1 MDKRFKTVMKEDY
14 VCVGAWHAKPSHHA
28 NSESVLHK
36 GLQMARVLIISLV
49 FAPDGVSTATLISE
63 LAKSLGGFGHE
74 IRVITTVPHY
84 NYDAE
89 ARAKQPLQRCAFG
102 LYSRSR
108 YHDIDIWHTA
118 IVSRGERAGRRM
130 LGYLIFNFLTLLIGL
145 FAVGR
150 QDIVMVVS
158 PPLTSGVVGWMLG
171 RLKGAKTIYN
181 VQELYPDTFI
191 EVGSMRRDSTTAR
204 ILYAIERFVYRTFD
218 ALTPIGDSFV
228 QTIREKGANTTKI
241 HVIPNF
247 VDTKIIYPQ
256 EKDNAFAQEHHLT
269 DEFVILYAGNI
280 GMTQSFNTIM
290 EVAKRMSG
298 ESGIRFLIVGDGV
311 RRKYVEDMVAASGLA
326 NVTLLPYQ
334 PGSVVPY
341 IYASA
346 DIGLVPLMA
355 GTAKT
360 TFPSKLYTI
369 MASGR
374 AVLVAVDA
382 DSDIVQ
388 TVQNADAG
396 LTTAPDNADALEE
409 AIRYAYGEHKQV
421 ATWGENG
428 RQYVEAHFSRS
439 AIALRYHQ
447 LFLKLIAMDDVS

>member
-1 MDKRFKTVMKEDY
+1 
-14 VCVGAWHAKPSHHA
+14 
-28 NSESVLHK
+28 
-36 GLQMARVLIISLV
+36 MARILIISLV

-63 LAKSLGGFGHE
+63 LALSLTDLGHE

-89 ARAKQPLQRCAFG
+89 ARAKQPLQSRAFG

-108 YHDIDIWHTA
+108 YHNIDVWHTTV
-118 IVSRGERAGRRM
+118 VSRGERAGRRM
-130 LGYLIFNFLTLLIGL
+130 IGYLIFNFLTLLIGL
-145 FAVGR
+145 FIVGR
-150 QDIVMVVS
+150 QEIVMVVS
-158 PPLTSGVVGWMLG
+158 PPLTSGVVGWILG
-171 RLKGAKTIYN
+171 RLKRAKTIYN

-204 ILYAIERFVYRTFD
+204 ILYAIERFVYRSFD
-218 ALTPIGDSFV
+218 VLTPISESFA
-228 QTIREKGANTTKI
+228 QTIREKGVSPARI

-247 VDTKIIYPQ
+247 ADTRALSPRAKANP
-256 EKDNAFAQEHHLT
+256 FSQEHGLI

-280 GMTQSFNTIM
+280 GMTQSFETLM
-290 EVAKRMSG
+290 EVARRMSG
-298 ESGIRFLIVGDGV
+298 EAGIRFLIVGDGV
-311 RRKYVEDMVAASGLA
+311 RRKYVEEMVAARQLT

-334 PGSVVPY
+334 PSSAVPD

-360 TFPSKLYTI
+360 TLPSKLYTI

-388 TVQNADAG
+388 TVKDAKAG
-396 LTTAPDNADALEE
+396 LIAIPDDVNSLEQ
-409 AIRYAYGEHKQV
+409 AIRRAYAEREQLSI
-421 ATWGENG
+421 WGENG
-428 RQYVEAHFSRS
+428 HQYVEAHFSRD
-439 AIALRYHQ
+439 AITHRYHE
-447 LFLKLIAMDDVS
+447 LFLQLIAAGDRP